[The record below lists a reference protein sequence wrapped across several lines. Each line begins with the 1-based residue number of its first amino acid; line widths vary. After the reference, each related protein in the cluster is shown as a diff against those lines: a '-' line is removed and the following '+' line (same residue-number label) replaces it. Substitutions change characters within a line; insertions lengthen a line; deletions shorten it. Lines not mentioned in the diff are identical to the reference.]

1 MPQAANAPSGYKEL
15 FFIAKRLVYVGRCV
29 EDVAPLQTDDSRDRR
44 ECVADNRGACPYKT
58 RRDLGR
64 LILPPL

>member
-29 EDVAPLQTDDSRDRR
+29 EDVAPYRQTIRVTEGNALRTI
-44 ECVADNRGACPYKT
+44 EGACPYKT